1 MEGKSPL
8 TRLVVVVSAGIAA
21 AGLLYSFDPAH
32 NSFYPGCA
40 FYLLTG
46 WYCPGCGATRALHQ
60 LLHANIADAFRLN
73 PLLLLFYLPFLAIVM
88 AKNLPRYVRREVLQ
102 DLSIS
107 QRSGWAVVGLI
118 VGFWLL
124 RNTPHYPY
132 Q

>member
-1 MEGKSPL
+1 M
-8 TRLVVVVSAGIAA
+8 RLVAVLSTGIAA
-21 AGLLYSFDPAH
+21 AALLYSYDPARY
-32 NSFYPGCA
+32 SFYPGCA

-60 LLHANIADAFRLN
+60 LLHANLAVAFRLN
-73 PLLLLFYLPFLAIVM
+73 PLLLLFYLPFLAIVA
-88 AKNLPRYVRREVLQ
+88 AKNFPRYVRGEALQ

-107 QRSGWAVVGLI
+107 RRTGWAVVGLI